1 MKVLQLLLLLGM
13 LSFLSV
19 RGSFGTKPP
28 TIKIPNRHL
37 VVQLGITDRKP
48 WHHLASY
55 HTKAHFRSAVFD
67 QLLHIDK
74 NYKISPGLFLDWRWV
89 EKSKSYIF
97 KIDRSQKFD
106 SDRKLKVEDIEFA
119 LVKNFISNHPNS
131 DKRLYTEIKGTN
143 NLKIG
148 QKFKS
153 GMCDGIKKIDD
164 ETLEIFLS
172 QTNPIFLYTMGAMST
187 FIAPIEDFK
196 DDYFT
201 FKGIPRGTGP
211 YKITWSSPI
220 NSQVRLER
228 KKMDSETVKT
238 TRYPLSI
245 DIFDHGKAKERKV
258 DLAAGAGTNGL
269 DEKDGYKFVA
279 NSIPTIVQMLD
290 FNFSNKYG
298 KDEKFRKAVSLAIDR
313 KEIFKGYKNT
323 DEVHELVPT
332 GYYGRSN
339 QKFEHNPEKAKKI
352 VKEHFG
358 EELSPSKPLIGYF
371 HGKKGN
377 KKLPKYIK
385 SIKKQLSDV
394 GIYIDFVGSEIV
406 PFKSLPKTYV
416 MGSFGNITSFVDPL
430 APFSMYLV
438 EGSDLVGNADQSD
451 KIAKSLYKK
460 AATATTKE
468 ERAKFISQLSA
479 HFQKTFIALPLEQR
493 GSFFAYNVDTVEP
506 LNDQNTF
513 FAINYDLI
521 KIKKKK

>member
-1 MKVLQLLLLLGM
+1 MKKL
-13 LSFLSV
+13 
-19 RGSFGTKPP
+19 K
-28 TIKIPNRHL
+28 TIFCFMSLAFVCTFSSSLNKSLIIKNPSRHL
-37 VVQLGITDRKP
+37 VVQLGITGRKP

-67 QLLHIDK
+67 QLLHIDRS
-74 NYKISPGLFLDWRWV
+74 YKISPGLILDWKWV

-97 KIDRSQKFD
+97 TIDRSQRFD
-106 SDRKLKVEDIEFA
+106 SSRILKVEDIEFA

-131 DKRLYTEIKGTN
+131 DKRLYTEIKGTDK
-143 NLKIG
+143 LKIG

-153 GMCDGIKKIDD
+153 GMCDGIKKLDD
-164 ETLEIFLS
+164 SRLEIVLS
-172 QTNPIFLYTMGAMST
+172 QSNPTFLYTMGAMST

-211 YKITWSSPI
+211 YKIAWSSP
-220 NSQVRLER
+220 NDSQVRLER
-228 KKMDSETVKT
+228 KKINKEIIDS

-245 DIFDHGKAKERKV
+245 DIYDHGEAKLRKV

-269 DEKDGYKFVA
+269 EEEDGYEFVA

-290 FNFSNKYG
+290 FNFDNQYGQNK
-298 KDEKFRKAVSLAIDR
+298 KFRKAVSLAINR

-323 DEVHELVPT
+323 TEVHELVPT

-339 QKFEHNPEKAKKI
+339 GKFEHNPEKAKKI
-352 VKEHFG
+352 VKSHF
-358 EELSPSKPLIGYF
+358 LNSFSPKKPLLGFF

-385 SIKKQLSDV
+385 AIQKQLSDV
-394 GIYIDFVGSEIV
+394 GIYIDFIGSEIV
-406 PFKSLPKTYV
+406 PFKSLPQNYV

-451 KIAKSLYKK
+451 QKAKDLYKK
-460 AATATTKE
+460 AAKATTQE
-468 ERAKFISQLSA
+468 ERAKFISQLSS
-479 HFQKTFIALPLEQR
+479 HFQKNFIALPLEQR
-493 GSFFAYNVDTVEP
+493 GSFFAYNVDTIEP
-506 LNDQNTF
+506 LNEQNTF

-521 KIKKKK
+521 KMKKKK